1 MHIHEGDLSRG
12 LALSIAAGERP
23 TSEKALQVQ
32 RLRPATTATSRSAS
46 TAAHLGVCYSRSRFS
61 CCFFD
66 PLLLLRKAESR
77 VPDFLVVRLGR
88 GTLTRGPLDA
98 ATLRLLMTFLPLW
111 LPCDGLRI

>member
-1 MHIHEGDLSRG
+1 MSRG

-23 TSEKALQVQ
+23 TSDEALQVQ
-32 RLRPATTATSRSAS
+32 RLRPRQQHRGAHQRQRIWESVTFAAAS
-46 TAAHLGVCYSRSRFS
+46 FVVFQFHHHCFVRLGV
-61 CCFFD
+61 
-66 PLLLLRKAESR
+66 R
-77 VPDFLVVRLGR
+77 VLEFLVVRLGR